1 MNLELKFAI
10 LKKFGCQ
17 ADLAQALRISESRLS
32 RIVRGRCD
40 PGPTLKEA
48 MAKILGVN
56 QEDIYPSTS
65 PSPSQAGGPQT

>member
-17 ADLAQALRISESRLS
+17 ADLAMALRISESRLS
-32 RIVRGRCD
+32 RIVRGRQT
-40 PGPTLKEA
+40 PGPALKEA

-56 QEDIYPSTS
+56 QEDIYPSTPPAPPQS
-65 PSPSQAGGPQT
+65 GGPQT